1 MPPPQSLRVPLFLL
15 LFLPLLY
22 GVSALSKGQVSLA
35 WVMDTLQPCTV
46 SGICFSYFFR
56 IHKLVIAN
64 ALTEDEGEY
73 VFTPDAY
80 NVPMSA
86 KVHVIGE

>member
-1 MPPPQSLRVPLFLL
+1 MYSLH
-15 LFLPLLY
+15 
-22 GVSALSKGQVSLA
+22 
-35 WVMDTLQPCTV
+35 PCKVLET
-46 SGICFSYFFR
+46 CFSYFLR

-64 ALTEDEGEY
+64 ALVEDEGEY

>member
-1 MPPPQSLRVPLFLL
+1 MPPPSLHVPLFLL

-22 GVSALSKGQVSLA
+22 EVKDRSLCMGHGYAPALHSIGNLF
-35 WVMDTLQPCTV
+35 L
-46 SGICFSYFFR
+46 YFFR

-80 NVPMSA
+80 NIPMSA